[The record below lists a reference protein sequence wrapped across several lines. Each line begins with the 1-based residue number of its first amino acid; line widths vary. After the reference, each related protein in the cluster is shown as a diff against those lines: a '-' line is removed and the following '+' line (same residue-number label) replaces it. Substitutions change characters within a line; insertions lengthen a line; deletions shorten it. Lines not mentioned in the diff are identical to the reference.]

1 MAAASTAV
9 VETRRFAGP
18 LGALVGA
25 VQLYLALRRGRQ
37 VRSRRRRIILAQLLQ
52 EGDFFPIPVH
62 IARQDFYLNVVPRMT
77 PERFRRRFRMCRA
90 CFDILVTQL
99 AATPELCH
107 LRGYIQPLLDMRK
120 GIMIVLYRL
129 STLATVVD
137 IAENWGV
144 TESTV
149 VVWTQRVTRAIAVHL
164 GPLLIAWPNYLRRE
178 EIKYAMLQASGLFAG
193 AIGCMDGSHIP
204 LAIVP
209 AAIEYAYVNRKGF
222 HSMNNLAVCDH
233 DLHFTFVSCGYPGS
247 VADGRM
253 TTVSGVLLDDAR
265 FVDGEYLLAD
275 SGFDNNDR
283 CITPFKRPRSQA
295 PHRAAFNS
303 RLSSRRA
310 FIERA
315 FGRLKQRWR
324 RLLRMDIELPGATDA
339 VLACF
344 ALHNLCLLHDTPEHL
359 GEPWWNRDPLSVPS
373 IPGHEAVPEYLDIRE
388 DLANLLQEQDN

>member
-37 VRSRRRRIILAQLLQ
+37 VRSRRRRIVLAQLLQ

-178 EIKYAMLQASGLFAG
+178 KSSTP
-193 AIGCMDGSHIP
+193 CCKP
-204 LAIVP
+204 
-209 AAIEYAYVNRKGF
+209 
-222 HSMNNLAVCDH
+222 
-233 DLHFTFVSCGYPGS
+233 
-247 VADGRM
+247 
-253 TTVSGVLLDDAR
+253 
-265 FVDGEYLLAD
+265 VDYLLAPSD
-275 SGFDNNDR
+275 AWMAATFPWQSFLRQLNTRTSTERGF
-283 CITPFKRPRSQA
+283 
-295 PHRAAFNS
+295 
-303 RLSSRRA
+303 
-310 FIERA
+310 
-315 FGRLKQRWR
+315 
-324 RLLRMDIELPGATDA
+324 
-339 VLACF
+339 
-344 ALHNLCLLHDTPEHL
+344 
-359 GEPWWNRDPLSVPS
+359 
-373 IPGHEAVPEYLDIRE
+373 IR
-388 DLANLLQEQDN
+388 